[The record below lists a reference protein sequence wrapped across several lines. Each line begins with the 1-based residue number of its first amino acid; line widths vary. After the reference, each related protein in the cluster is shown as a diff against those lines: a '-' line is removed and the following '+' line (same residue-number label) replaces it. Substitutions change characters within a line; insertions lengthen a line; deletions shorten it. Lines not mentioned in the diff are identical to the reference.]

1 MKRPALQDK
10 RGAVLR
16 MAFRV
21 RKVFGTFRQKRT
33 PGPSCAKGWLC
44 HPQDKSLSPGYL
56 NWRFFLIALIHWRAL
71 SILWTTGAK
80 IARNNIENGMNYL
93 FSRNLSVNWNSSNCR
108 WVRKEVSGFD
118 RKNRLPDWVVLPS
131 LLCTRFFVYCARSFF
146 CLVDVCVVVIFIYI
160 LKVYS
165 VFLTA
170 SRYNCAHSRC
180 GSCYHVLQLIGGA
193 ETKSG
198 IAHFIAILLMNSC
211 YISEAPIIY
220 SPST

>member
-16 MAFRV
+16 MAFRA
-21 RKVFGTFRQKRT
+21 RKVFGTFRQKRAT
-33 PGPSCAKGWLC
+33 GPSCAEGWLC
-44 HPQDKSLSPGYL
+44 HPLDKSLSPGYL
-56 NWRFFLIALIHWRAL
+56 NWRFFLIALIQLQWRAL
-71 SILWTTGAK
+71 SNLWTTGAR
-80 IARNNIENGMNYL
+80 IARKNKNGMNYF
-93 FSRNLSVNWNSSNCR
+93 FSRNLSVDWNSSNCR

-146 CLVDVCVVVIFIYI
+146 VWLTCALFVFIYIYIYI

-180 GSCYHVLQLIGGA
+180 GSCYHVRQLI
-193 ETKSG
+193 
-198 IAHFIAILLMNSC
+198 
-211 YISEAPIIY
+211 
-220 SPST
+220 